1 MTKKSDIEKIWV
13 LTVVEDGDG
22 AADVY
27 TRLFRRKESAIR
39 RVLDG
44 LEVDWIAGLYKSTDD
59 CQKAKD
65 DARRSLEEDNCWY
78 DKVCHLDFDLDEQE
92 LEDDDDEG

>member
-13 LTVVEDGDG
+13 LTVAEDGDG
-22 AADVY
+22 ADVY
-27 TRLFRRKESAIR
+27 TRLFRSKESAIR

-59 CQKAKD
+59 CRKAKD
-65 DARRSLEEDNCWY
+65 DARRSLEENNCWY